1 MEELEQE
8 ELDEQLL
15 KVGPSAAELPN
26 PPVAEPSRP
35 GTISEINSLLYIWYW
50 KQIKFS
56 QNYN

>member
-15 KVGPSAAELPN
+15 AVGPSAVELPN

-35 GTISEINSLLYIWYW
+35 GTVSKLISFYVSINAINFIV
-50 KQIKFS
+50 K
-56 QNYN
+56 

>member
-15 KVGPSAAELPN
+15 AVGPSAVELPN

-35 GTISEINSLLYIWYW
+35 GIVSEIICFYVSINVSINF
-50 KQIKFS
+50 K
-56 QNYN
+56 